1 MEIKRKRDS
10 GKCYIFDIFRKKWVA
25 DTPEESVRQWFCHY
39 LMESKGYPQLSIST
53 ETGLKLNGASRRC
66 DTIVYKGVTP
76 MVLIEFKSPDVTID
90 SSVMNQA
97 ISYNTKLKAP
107 YIILTNS
114 KTTYCVKFD
123 FTAGTHVFLSEV
135 PDFTTLLL
143 TRLSP

>member
-1 MEIKRKRDS
+1 MEIKRKIDG

-39 LMESKGYPQLSIST
+39 LMENKGYSQLSIST

-76 MVLIEFKSPDVTID
+76 VMLIEFKSPDVTID

-114 KTTYCVKFD
+114 KTTLCVKFD
-123 FTAGTHVFLSEV
+123 FEKGTHQFLNEV
-135 PDFTTLLL
+135 PEFNELKVKKEK
-143 TRLSP
+143 

>member
-1 MEIKRKRDS
+1 MGLSRKIEG
-10 GKCYIFDIFRKKWVA
+10 GKCYIFDIFRKTWVVE
-25 DTPEESVRQWFCHY
+25 TPEESVRQWFCHY

-53 ETGLKLNGASRRC
+53 ETGLKLNGSQRRC

-76 MVLIEFKSPDVTID
+76 VVLVEFKSPDVTIN

-123 FTAGTHVFLSEV
+123 FEAGTHLFLQEV
-135 PDFTTLLL
+135 PDFNSLK
-143 TRLSP
+143 

>member
-1 MEIKRKRDS
+1 MGLSRKIEK
-10 GKCYIFDIFRKKWVA
+10 GKCYIFDIFRKTWVVE
-25 DTPEESVRQWFCHY
+25 TPEESVRQWFCHY

-123 FTAGTHVFLSEV
+123 FNTGTHVFLQEV
-135 PDFTTLLL
+135 PEFTTLLL
-143 TRLSP
+143 TRLSL